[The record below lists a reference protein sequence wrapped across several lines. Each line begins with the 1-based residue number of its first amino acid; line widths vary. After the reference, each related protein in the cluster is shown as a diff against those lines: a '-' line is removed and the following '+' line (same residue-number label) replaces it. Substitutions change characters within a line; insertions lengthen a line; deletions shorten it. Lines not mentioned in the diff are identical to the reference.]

1 MSLEISLVAA
11 SEVISD
17 NAGDGKVLQLADGEA
32 GGEVS
37 TGVRL
42 RESGQ
47 TETDVNTPLG
57 LVCVETLRRMVGAVD
72 DPEPVLDDAAGRGV
86 STRFC
91 LRESDQT
98 ETDVNIPRGL
108 VCVETFR

>member
-72 DPEPVLDDAAGRGV
+72 DPEPVLQLANISSDEV
-86 STRFC
+86 FTRVC
-91 LRESDQT
+91 LRESG
-98 ETDVNIPRGL
+98 EA
-108 VCVETFR
+108 ES